1 MNIMINTLEF
11 AEAFETAG
19 FGHDQAKA
27 LAVAF
32 GKSHEAG
39 REDLVTTAH
48 LDARLAEL
56 ETRIVQA
63 IADQN
68 VSLTQAIADQNVSLT
83 QAIADQNVS
92 LMKAIADQNVS
103 LTKAISEVGKDLNG
117 RLWSTVAIIAGVST
131 AISATIGAGM
141 VMLLRSG
148 GL

>member
-32 GKSHEAG
+32 GKSHEAS
-39 REDLVTTAH
+39 REDLVTIAH
-48 LDARLAEL
+48 LDTRLAEF
-56 ETRIVQA
+56 ETRFMQA
-63 IADQN
+63 IADQSM
-68 VSLTQAIADQNVSLT
+68 SLTKAVADQNVALT
-83 QAIADQNVS
+83 
-92 LMKAIADQNVS
+92 KAIADQNVS

-141 VMLLRSG
+141 VLFLRSG